1 MKIGGNDR
9 IVGMKVRCQVVKN
22 RMGPPL
28 RSTDFEIYFDRG
40 IDNYGSWL
48 KVMKDENLVKQAGA
62 WYTYT
67 DTETGEEHKFQSKDF
82 ILMMTENLELRDQ
95 IYKKICESQNHF
107 YKIYPKD
114 VLLDSFEKI
123 EIRLNLVKSVS
134 QYFFDYEWTESN
146 LILKSQLFK
155 GKHQPLDKPQL
166 NLLAI
171 YLDDIHSKDI
181 FHGDIHVRNIFIHN
195 DKPILVDLELD
206 KQQIGVGGSDKLQ
219 TFKFTVNFVC
229 KLQILQMLLFP
240 SEKEL

>member
-1 MKIGGNDR
+1 M
-9 IVGMKVRCQVVKN
+9 IVKTSSN
-22 RMGPPL
+22 
-28 RSTDFEIYFDRG
+28 
-40 IDNYGSWL
+40 
-48 KVMKDENLVKQAGA
+48 NL
-62 WYTYT
+62 
-67 DTETGEEHKFQSKDF
+67 
-82 ILMMTENLELRDQ
+82 INNQ
-95 IYKKICESQNHF
+95 IYKRRTQNHF

-195 DKPILVDLELD
+195 DKPILVDWEPCTL
-206 KQQIGVGGSDKLQ
+206 QQINSKKIIKSHSRGIALKDRKNKKISPLTDKKGFLKLIPEKVFSELAD
-219 TFKFTVNFVC
+219 TFETENFTC
-229 KLQILQMLLFP
+229 RELLDYQ
-240 SEKEL
+240 SSSLSSL

>member
-1 MKIGGNDR
+1 MKTSSN
-9 IVGMKVRCQVVKN
+9 
-22 RMGPPL
+22 
-28 RSTDFEIYFDRG
+28 
-40 IDNYGSWL
+40 
-48 KVMKDENLVKQAGA
+48 NL
-62 WYTYT
+62 
-67 DTETGEEHKFQSKDF
+67 
-82 ILMMTENLELRDQ
+82 INNQ
-95 IYKKICESQNHF
+95 IYKRRTQNHF

-155 GKHQPLDKPQL
+155 GKHQPLDNPQL

-195 DKPILVDLELD
+195 DKPILVDWEPCTL
-206 KQQIGVGGSDKLQ
+206 QQINSKKIIKSHSRGIAIKDRKIKKISPLTDKKGFL
-219 TFKFTVNFVC
+219 
-229 KLQILQMLLFP
+229 KLI
-240 SEKEL
+240 SEKAFSELADTPEMKNLTCRELLDYQSSSLSSL

>member
-1 MKIGGNDR
+1 MKTSSN
-9 IVGMKVRCQVVKN
+9 
-22 RMGPPL
+22 
-28 RSTDFEIYFDRG
+28 
-40 IDNYGSWL
+40 
-48 KVMKDENLVKQAGA
+48 NL
-62 WYTYT
+62 
-67 DTETGEEHKFQSKDF
+67 
-82 ILMMTENLELRDQ
+82 INNQ
-95 IYKKICESQNHF
+95 IYKRRTQNHF

-181 FHGDIHVRNIFIHN
+181 FHVDIHVRNIFIDN
-195 DKPILVDLELD
+195 DKPILVDWEPCTL
-206 KQQIGVGGSDKLQ
+206 QQINSKRIIKSHSRGIAIKDRKIKKISPLTDKKGFL
-219 TFKFTVNFVC
+219 
-229 KLQILQMLLFP
+229 KLI
-240 SEKEL
+240 SEKAFSELADTSEMKNLTCRELLDYQSSSLSSSFSE

>member
-1 MKIGGNDR
+1 MKTSSN
-9 IVGMKVRCQVVKN
+9 
-22 RMGPPL
+22 
-28 RSTDFEIYFDRG
+28 
-40 IDNYGSWL
+40 
-48 KVMKDENLVKQAGA
+48 NLI
-62 WYTYT
+62 
-67 DTETGEEHKFQSKDF
+67 S
-82 ILMMTENLELRDQ
+82 NQ
-95 IYKKICESQNHF
+95 IYKRRTQNHF

-134 QYFFDYEWTESN
+134 QYFFDYEWTKSN

-195 DKPILVDLELD
+195 DKPILVDWEPCTL
-206 KQQIGVGGSDKLQ
+206 QQINSKKIIKSHSRGIAIKDRKIKKISPLTDKKGFL
-219 TFKFTVNFVC
+219 
-229 KLQILQMLLFP
+229 KLI
-240 SEKEL
+240 SEKAFSELADTSEMKNLTCRELLDYQSSSLSSL